1 MRHQGNMNLLT
12 GQRERD
18 QKKSPK
24 KMPYPQQ
31 ILRNCQVGAN
41 SVKYY
46 AQTPCLAGPDHF
58 DIHYLTNR
66 ASN

>member
-1 MRHQGNMNLLT
+1 MRIGVFVEMRHQGNMNLLT

-46 AQTPCLAGPDHF
+46 ALDAVSGRTGPF
-58 DIHYLTNR
+58 
-66 ASN
+66 